1 MKILFIQQDVFKNY
15 GIMILSAILK
25 TNGHKCDILIDSLEK
40 NLVERIE
47 SIKPDIIGF
56 SITSPRYS
64 WMKNLAKKIKS
75 EFERPIV
82 VGGPHPTFHP
92 EIISEDFV
100 DIVCIGEG
108 EHAILELLE
117 KLGNGEDMTKIKNLW
132 VKKEGESHKNPIR
145 NLVEDLDSIP
155 WADRDLYRRY
165 SFLRSQNTDIFMAG
179 RGCPYNCTFC
189 FNKRYN
195 ALYKD
200 KGKVLRRRSVLSLIN
215 EIKKAISAN
224 RKVSSLV
231 FCDDTFTLGSRNW
244 FNEFLSRYRQ
254 EINLPFSITARANL
268 VDEDIIKRLKA
279 AGCNSIRMAIESANQ
294 HLREKVLKKGLTSEA
309 IVNAATIIKNSKIKL
324 QLYSV
329 LGTPGETLDTG
340 LETYELSYKLHPQH
354 AWCSLMQPYP
364 GTEIMEVAREQ
375 NLIGENYRF
384 EELDSSYFS
393 TLPLDIDDKREIV
406 NLQKLFQLGNVL
418 RIPKSVMKRLIKLP
432 SNRLFELIFRINYA
446 VGIKRMD
453 ALSWSYVVKA
463 AMRSKGY
470 FTRQKSIKAA

>member
-1 MKILFIQQDVFKNY
+1 MNILFIQQDVFKNY
-15 GIMILSAILK
+15 GVMILSAILK

-40 NLVERIE
+40 NLMKRIE
-47 SIKPDIIGF
+47 SIKPDVIGF

-92 EIISEDFV
+92 EIMSEDFV
-100 DIVCIGEG
+100 DIACIGEG

-117 KLGNGEDMTKIKNLW
+117 KLGNGGDITKIKNLW
-132 VKKEGESHKNPIR
+132 IKKEGEFHKNPIR
-145 NLVEDLDSIP
+145 NLVEDLDSTP

-165 SFLRSQNTDIFMAG
+165 SFLRNQNTDIFMAS

-195 ALYKD
+195 ALYKG

-231 FCDDTFTLGSRNW
+231 FCDDTFILGSRNW

-294 HLREKVLKKGLTSEA
+294 HLREKVLKKGLTSEE

-324 QLYSV
+324 QLYNV

-375 NLIGENYRF
+375 NLIGGNYRF

-406 NLQKLFQLGNVL
+406 NLQKLFQLGNAL

-446 VGIKRMD
+446 VGIKRVD

>member
-1 MKILFIQQDVFKNY
+1 MNILFIQQDVFKNY
-15 GIMILSAILK
+15 GVMILSAILK

-40 NLVERIE
+40 NLMKRIE
-47 SIKPDIIGF
+47 SIKPDVIGF

-92 EIISEDFV
+92 EIMSEDFV
-100 DIVCIGEG
+100 DIACIGEG

-117 KLGNGEDMTKIKNLW
+117 KLGNGGDITKIKNLW
-132 VKKEGESHKNPIR
+132 IKKEGEFHKNPIR
-145 NLVEDLDSIP
+145 NLVEDLDSTP

-165 SFLRSQNTDIFMAG
+165 SFLRNQNTDIFMAS

-195 ALYKD
+195 ALYKG

-231 FCDDTFTLGSRNW
+231 FCDDTFILGSRNW

-294 HLREKVLKKGLTSEA
+294 HLREKVLKKGLTSEE

-324 QLYSV
+324 QLYNV

-375 NLIGENYRF
+375 NLIGGNYRF

-406 NLQKLFQLGNVL
+406 NLQKLFQLGNAL
-418 RIPKSVMKRLIKLP
+418 RIPKSVMKRLIKFP

-446 VGIKRMD
+446 VGIKRVD

>member
-1 MKILFIQQDVFKNY
+1 MNILFIQQDVFKNY
-15 GIMILSAILK
+15 GVMILSAILK

-40 NLVERIE
+40 NLMERIE

-92 EIISEDFV
+92 EIMSEDFV
-100 DIVCIGEG
+100 DIACIGEG

-117 KLGNGEDMTKIKNLW
+117 KLGNGGDITKIKNLW
-132 VKKEGESHKNPIR
+132 IKKEGEFHKNPIR
-145 NLVEDLDSIP
+145 NLVEDLDSTP

-165 SFLRSQNTDIFMAG
+165 SFLRNQNTDIFMAS

-195 ALYKD
+195 ALYKG

-231 FCDDTFTLGSRNW
+231 FCDDTFILGSRNW

-294 HLREKVLKKGLTSEA
+294 DLREKVLKKGLTSEE

-324 QLYSV
+324 QLYNV

-406 NLQKLFQLGNVL
+406 NLQKLFQLGNAL

-446 VGIKRMD
+446 VGIKRVD

-470 FTRQKSIKAA
+470 FTRQKSI

>member
-1 MKILFIQQDVFKNY
+1 MNILFIQQDVFKNY
-15 GIMILSAILK
+15 GVMILSAILK

-40 NLVERIE
+40 NLMERIE

-92 EIISEDFV
+92 EIMSEDFV
-100 DIVCIGEG
+100 DIACIGEG

-117 KLGNGEDMTKIKNLW
+117 KLGNGGDITKIKNLW
-132 VKKEGESHKNPIR
+132 IKKEGEFHKNPIR
-145 NLVEDLDSIP
+145 NLVEDLDSTP

-165 SFLRSQNTDIFMAG
+165 SFLRNQNTDIFMAS

-195 ALYKD
+195 ALYKG

-231 FCDDTFTLGSRNW
+231 FCDDTFILGSRNW

-294 HLREKVLKKGLTSEA
+294 HLREKVLKKGLTSEE

-324 QLYSV
+324 QLYNV

-375 NLIGENYRF
+375 NLIGGNYRF

-406 NLQKLFQLGNVL
+406 NLQKLFQLGNAL
-418 RIPKSVMKRLIKLP
+418 RIPKSVMKRLIKFP

-446 VGIKRMD
+446 VGIKRVD